1 MCAAGLVYTYL
12 AGHVGRSGDEGAF
25 RALTRGYT
33 HRASGRLDEINVNIK
48 NPMFCHVRA
57 SIKPSMK
64 AGVYRVYL
72 LLQSD
77 EGLASII
84 SATCQ
89 CAAGYVIL
97 LYIDFILA
105 CET

>member
-1 MCAAGLVYTYL
+1 MG
-12 AGHVGRSGDEGAF
+12 
-25 RALTRGYT
+25 T
-33 HRASGRLDEINVNIK
+33 HIAWASGRLDEINVNIK

-64 AGVYRVYL
+64 AGAYRVYL

-89 CAAGYVIL
+89 CAVGYVI
-97 LYIDFILA
+97 FIIH
-105 CET
+105 